1 MECLAPAGNREALAR
16 ADAAGADAV
25 YLGYAAFS
33 ARAGAGNFDRGEL
46 EEAIK
51 YAHLRHMRVHVTVN
65 TLVKD
70 GELAAVTEVL
80 RLLQEL
86 HADAVL
92 VQDLGVLRI
101 IRECFPGLA
110 VHASTQM
117 AIHNKTGA
125 EWCRR
130 QGIRRAVLAREC
142 SLDEIRKCAEAG
154 IEIEVFG
161 HGAQCVAVSGLC
173 LFSSMV
179 GERSGN
185 RGRCAQP
192 CRMEYDYRGRRGAWL
207 SPRDVCLR
215 DELPKLQE
223 AGVASVKLEGR
234 LKRPEYVAVVTE
246 SYRKGLDSL
255 ARGRFEKADEE
266 EKEGLLQIFNRG
278 GFMKGYAL
286 GCEDA
291 GVIFPG
297 AVNHQGIKIGAVEAI
312 SPPALRATSPYN
324 KGRLGE
330 GAALARVKLEK
341 DLRNGDG
348 LAIRGGNEETGMVYA
363 GPDTAAGGTAT
374 LRIRPEA
381 KVKAGYEVFRLTDA
395 AQVADAMVMKGRTVP
410 ADLYLRAMPGE
421 ALTLTATDGEST
433 VTVTGEAVSEAKT
446 REATEEE
453 LIRNLK
459 KTGET
464 VFVPREVKAETAGAF
479 VAVSQVNAI
488 RREALEKLAEARI
501 ADFEKRTDNEIP
513 PRVPSG
519 LGRNDTIC
527 GQDETPPLTFGR
539 TPEPSL
545 RSPQAYVRTKEQA
558 EAAREAGF
566 RVVWCP
572 EDYRVEALEALK
584 AELRP
589 GDWMKLP
596 DVCEE
601 DTLQG
606 LRTWTEKN
614 KERLSGIV
622 LGSVGQLGLDWPV
635 TYGAG
640 PGIPVMNRQAAGFL
654 LEEGCAFVTASPE
667 LTGAELKTLLE
678 EKRNEKDRP
687 SVPIVTT
694 VYGRTRLMLLH
705 HCPAR
710 TALELAKGHRD
721 CRMCDEG
728 SADALAGNVLEDR
741 KGYRFPLLRQ
751 RLPEG
756 CMVELMNALPTDVIN
771 SEFRIQNSEL
781 REQRRSLKAIVLTT
795 EDSEETEEVLQAFR
809 EGRKTKGETTTG
821 HWKRAVE

>member
-1 MECLAPAGNREALAR
+1 MENLAPAGNREALER

-33 ARAGAGNFDRGEL
+33 ARAGAGNFDRQEL
-46 EEAIK
+46 EEAIR

-70 GELAAVTEVL
+70 GELEDVTEVL
-80 RLLQEL
+80 RLLRDL

-101 IRECFPGLA
+101 IREQFPELA

-117 AIHNKTGA
+117 AIHNRTGVS
-125 EWCRR
+125 WCRR
-130 QGIRRAVLAREC
+130 QGITRAVLAREC
-142 SLDEIRKCAEAG
+142 RLDEIRKCAEAG
-154 IEIEVFG
+154 IETEVFG

-192 CRMEYDYRGRRGAWL
+192 CRMEYCYRGQWGAWL

-234 LKRPEYVAVVTE
+234 LKRPEYVSVVTE

-255 ARGRFEKADEE
+255 ERGNFEKADEK

-297 AVNHQGIKIGAVEAI
+297 GVNHQGIRIGKVESADG
-312 SPPALRATSPYN
+312 
-324 KGRLGE
+324 K
-330 GAALARVKLEK
+330 LARVRLEK

-348 LAIRGGNEETGMVYA
+348 LALRGGKDETGLVYA
-363 GPDTAAGGTAT
+363 GPDVKAGGTAT
-374 LRIRPEA
+374 LRTRPDA
-381 KVKAGYEVFRLTDA
+381 KVKSGYGVYRLTDA
-395 AQVADAMVMKGRTVP
+395 AQIAAAAAKKGRTVP

-433 VTVTGEAVSEAKT
+433 VTVTGETVSAAKT
-446 REATEEE
+446 RAATEEE
-453 LIRNLK
+453 LRRNLV

-464 VFVPREVKAETAGAF
+464 VFAARDVKVETEGAF
-479 VAVSQVNAI
+479 VPVSAVNAI
-488 RREALEKLAEARI
+488 RREALEQLAQKRISAFEQVHSELPDRRYQSSVQNFDGCKEATVTHAI
-501 ADFEKRTDNEIP
+501 HKGFDILP
-513 PRVPSG
+513 
-519 LGRNDTIC
+519 
-527 GQDETPPLTFGR
+527 
-539 TPEPSL
+539 
-545 RSPQAYVRTKEQA
+545 PQAYVRTKEQA
-558 EAAREAGF
+558 EAARAAGL
-566 RVVWCP
+566 RIAREP
-572 EDYRVEALEALK
+572 EDYRKEALEKLK
-584 AELRP
+584 AEMQP
-589 GDWMKLP
+589 GDWLKLP

-601 DTLQG
+601 ETLQG
-606 LRTWTEKN
+606 LRRWVETN
-614 KERLSGIV
+614 KGLLGGIV
-622 LGSVGQLGLDWPV
+622 LGSVGQLGIDWPV
-635 TYGAG
+635 AYGAG
-640 PGIPVMNRQAAGFL
+640 PAIPVMNRQAARL
-654 LEEGCAFVTASPE
+654 LTEEGCAFVTASPE
-667 LTGAELKTLLE
+667 LTGAELKALMGE
-678 EKRNEKDRP
+678 M
-687 SVPIVTT
+687 PIVTV

-710 TALELAKGHRD
+710 TAMGLAKGHRD

-728 SADALAGNVLEDR
+728 AAEALAGQVLEDR

-756 CMVELMNALPTDVIN
+756 CMVQLMNAFPTDNICQEKLTMN
-771 SEFRIQNSEL
+771 NGPF
-781 REQRRSLKAIVLTT
+781 KAIVLTT
-795 EDSEETEEVLQAFR
+795 ENAEETKEVLEAFK
-809 EGRKTKGETTTG
+809 EGRKTKGETTSG

>member
-1 MECLAPAGNREALAR
+1 MENLAPAGNREALER

-33 ARAGAGNFDRGEL
+33 ARAGAGNFDRQEL
-46 EEAIK
+46 EEAIR

-70 GELAAVTEVL
+70 GELEAVTEVL
-80 RLLQEL
+80 RLLRDL

-92 VQDLGVLRI
+92 VQDLGVLKI
-101 IRECFPGLA
+101 IREQFPELA

-117 AIHNKTGA
+117 AIHNRTGVS
-125 EWCRR
+125 WCKK
-130 QGIRRAVLAREC
+130 QGITRAVLAREC

-192 CRMEYDYRGRRGAWL
+192 CRMEYSYRGQWGAWL

-215 DELPKLQE
+215 DELPELQE
-223 AGVASVKLEGR
+223 AGVTSVKLEGR
-234 LKRPEYVAVVTE
+234 LKRPEYVSVVTE

-255 ARGRFEKADEE
+255 DRGAFEKADEK

-297 AVNHQGIKIGAVEAI
+297 AVNHQGIRIGKVENADG
-312 SPPALRATSPYN
+312 
-324 KGRLGE
+324 K
-330 GAALARVKLEK
+330 LARIRLEK

-348 LAIRGGNEETGMVYA
+348 LALRGGKDETGLVYA
-363 GPDTAAGGTAT
+363 GPDTAAGGTAM
-374 LRIRPEA
+374 LRIRLDA
-381 KVKAGYEVFRLTDA
+381 KVKPGYDVYRLTDA
-395 AQVADAMVMKGRTVP
+395 EQIAAAAAKKGRTAP

-421 ALTLTATDGEST
+421 ALTLTATDGGST
-433 VTVTGEAVSEAKT
+433 VTVTGETVSAAKT
-446 REATEEE
+446 RAATEEE
-453 LIRNLK
+453 LIRNLV

-464 VFVPREVKAETAGAF
+464 VFTARDVKAETEGAF
-479 VAVSQVNAI
+479 VPVSAVNAI
-488 RREALEKLAEARI
+488 RREALEQLAQKRI
-501 ADFEKRTDNEIP
+501 SAFEQANSAFPDRRYQSPVQNFDGCKVATVTQIRDLDSCSTIHHSE
-513 PRVPSG
+513 
-519 LGRNDTIC
+519 LKDTIPK
-527 GQDETPPLTFGR
+527 GLDIIP
-539 TPEPSL
+539 
-545 RSPQAYVRTKEQA
+545 PQAYVRTKEQA
-558 EAAREAGF
+558 ETAREAGL
-566 RVVWCP
+566 RIAWEP
-572 EDYRVEALEALK
+572 EDYRKEALDTLK
-584 AELRP
+584 ADMQP
-589 GDWMKLP
+589 GDWLKLP

-601 DTLQG
+601 ETLQG
-606 LRTWTEKN
+606 LRCWASTN
-614 KERLSGIV
+614 KALLGGIV
-622 LGSVGQLGLDWPV
+622 LGSVGQMGIDWPAV
-635 TYGAG
+635 YGAG
-640 PGIPVMNRQAAGFL
+640 PAIPVMNRQAARLL

-667 LTGAELKTLLE
+667 LTGPELKELLAGGE
-678 EKRNEKDRP
+678 
-687 SVPIVTT
+687 PIVTV

-710 TALELAKGHRD
+710 TALGLVKGHRD
-721 CRMCDEG
+721 CRMCDAG
-728 SADALAGNVLEDR
+728 SPDALAGQALEDR

-756 CMVELMNALPTDVIN
+756 CMVQLMNVFPTDNMDKGIVNKAVI
-771 SEFRIQNSEL
+771 
-781 REQRRSLKAIVLTT
+781 LTT
-795 EDSEETEEVLQAFR
+795 ESREETEAVLEAFK

-821 HWKRAVE
+821 HWKRSVE